1 MLSSNIYSHGFNSI
15 PANYKNPLTANY
27 IKSYTSYGSSMLNSV
42 CKTLI
47 VIATT
52 MSCSLDER
60 MCCPKETSFQTLAI
74 ETIIFGGK
82 FCLVWI
88 VAHILHFI
96 VIGVLNRVENSL
108 LPSVWR
114 YLTQK
119 YYAAQRRCR
128 RYRREWTF
136 EFTRETQRDKTKF
149 SDDDDDEQDV
159 EAAKSSTGSSSSS
172 SEVIAIDSQQQRDSA
187 SKTKVDED
195 ETDGARCK
203 LRRIK
208 QRISR
213 GGSTIRRPHTP
224 PIKEVYP
231 EIQDW

>member
-1 MLSSNIYSHGFNSI
+1 
-15 PANYKNPLTANY
+15 
-27 IKSYTSYGSSMLNSV
+27 
-42 CKTLI
+42 
-47 VIATT
+47 

-60 MCCPKETSFQTLAI
+60 VCCPKETTTSFHTLI
-74 ETIIFGGK
+74 IQLIIFLGK
-82 FCLVWI
+82 FLLVWI

-96 VIGVLNRVENSL
+96 VIGILKRVENSA
-108 LPSVWR
+108 LPYVWR

-119 YYAAQRRCR
+119 YYAAQRRYH

-136 EFTRETQRDKTKF
+136 EFTRETKRDKTKF

-159 EAAKSSTGSSSSS
+159 EAAKNSSSSAASSSS
-172 SEVIAIDSQQQRDSA
+172 SEVIAIDSEHQRDSA
-187 SKTKVDED
+187 SKAKVDED

-208 QRISR
+208 QRISS
-213 GGSTIRRPHTP
+213 GGCTIRKPHTP